1 MSKYLIPGQPV
12 ILQVIMGQLRRNLSK
27 ICSLPVGFR
36 TRITEWIFTENFFWI
51 FPKICSPNI
60 VLLSLCSFYIYI
72 WSCWF
77 CFYFASTYFFCFYFQ
92 IIFYVL
98 FHLNC
103 QKLLTVI
110 NWRVWSN
117 YFCMIALS
125 GLLLCLKGCIIY
137 INIGVGFWLIIFSLT
152 DENEVQNLGQIKFT
166 SFNCGFTFH
175 WKCRGSLLLDFF
187 L

>member
-36 TRITEWIFTENFFWI
+36 TRITEWIFTENFSWI
-51 FPKICSPNI
+51 FSKICSPNI